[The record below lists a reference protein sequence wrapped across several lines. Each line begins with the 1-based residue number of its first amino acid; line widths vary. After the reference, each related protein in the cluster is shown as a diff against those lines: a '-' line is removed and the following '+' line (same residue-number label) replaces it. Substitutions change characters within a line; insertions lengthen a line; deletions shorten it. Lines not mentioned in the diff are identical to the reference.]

1 MKTRAGGALA
11 AIALGVLGIGA
22 SGSARAAAK
31 VRVLAVEPA
40 DPKEKEVNARTIQE
54 FEAANPGTKVEFEYL
69 ENEAFKTKLPTVLQS
84 GKRPHLFYSWAG
96 GVYAEQARNGL
107 VKDLTPA
114 VKADFEANLPRSGI
128 QAFTYEGKINGAPR
142 DSSLVV
148 LWYNKVLA
156 AKAGVDAAKIKTWDE
171 FLAAVK
177 KAKAAGIT
185 PIVAGGKDKWPL
197 HFYYGYLALRIAGKD
212 GLAAARAGKNAGFR
226 NPDFAR
232 AGQEFKRL
240 IDLQPFQ
247 RGFADATFD
256 KASGLFGDG
265 KALFHLMGDFG
276 YANHKK
282 TSSDGK
288 GIPDEA
294 LGMLEFPQVTNGKG
308 DPNDTFG
315 GINGFLVSAGAPE
328 EAVRFLKFFVSKPV
342 QERSA
347 AAGLWI
353 PAAHGAGRALTNPFF
368 KEIARIIGKSKHHQ
382 LYLDQSFGPAVGG
395 AVNDAA
401 ADLAMGA
408 TTPEEAAALL
418 EDVRKAQ

>member
-1 MKTRAGGALA
+1 MRSRAGALLA
-11 AIALGVLGIGA
+11 VVLGL
-22 SGSARAAAK
+22 SGPAVARAATT
-31 VRVLAVEPA
+31 VRVLTVEPA
-40 DPKEKEVNARTIQE
+40 DPKEKGVNAQTVKE
-54 FEAANPGTKVEFEYL
+54 FEAAHPGVKVDFEYL

-84 GKRPHLFYSWAG
+84 DKRPHLFYSWAG

-107 VKDLTPA
+107 LRDITPL
-114 VKADFEANLPRSGI
+114 VKADFAASLPASGVG
-128 QAFTYEGKINGAPR
+128 AFTYEGKINGAPR

-148 LWYNKVLA
+148 LWYNKELA
-156 AKAGVDAAKIKTWDE
+156 AKAGVDPTKIRTWDD

-177 KAKAAGIT
+177 KAKAAGVT

-212 GLAAARAGKNAGFR
+212 GLAAARAGKNGGFKGA
-226 NPDFAR
+226 DFVR

-240 IDLQPFQ
+240 VDLQPFQ
-247 RGFADATFD
+247 SGFADATFD

-282 TSSDGK
+282 TASDGK
-288 GIPDEA
+288 GIPDEK
-294 LGMLEFPQVTNGKG
+294 LGMIEFPQVAGGKG

-315 GINGFLVSAGAPE
+315 GINGFLVSAGAPD
-328 EAVRFLKFFVSKPV
+328 EAVKFLEYFVSKPV
-342 QERSA
+342 QQRSA
-347 AAGLWI
+347 AAGLWT
-353 PAAHGAGRALTNPFF
+353 PVANGAGASLTNPFF

-395 AVNDAA
+395 AVNDVS

-408 TTPEEAAALL
+408 ATPEEAAAHL
-418 EDVRKAQ
+418 EEVRAQQ